1 MMNVKELRHSVKNFL
16 EQKNCNFCDADI
28 TLILMKNLNISKT
41 QMLVGDKVVT
51 SEEEDAVFEC
61 AKRLAVGEPVQYII
75 NECEF
80 MSLPFF
86 VERGVLI
93 PRDDTEI
100 LVEEVIRRLDKNA
113 KLSVADLCCGSGCVG
128 ISIAKYMKNLKMHFY
143 DISET
148 AIRVTGKNAENLIGG
163 RDYSVTQ
170 MDLINDFP
178 TEYYDCIVSNP
189 PYIESCEIDS
199 LEEKVKCFEPKEALD
214 GGNDGLIFYE
224 RISSAARL
232 KNGGIIAFEIGYN
245 QGDAVSEILR
255 RNGYSHIEILKDIEE
270 RDRVVIAR
278 NALQHSLQYDS

>member
-16 EQKNCNFCDADI
+16 ELKDCNFSDADV
-28 TLILMKNLNISKT
+28 TLILMKVLNISKT
-41 QMLVGDKVVT
+41 QMLLGDKVVT

-80 MSLPFF
+80 MSLPFY

-100 LVEEVIRRLDKNA
+100 LVEEVIRRLDKDA
-113 KLSVADLCCGSGCVG
+113 RLSVADLCCGSGCIG
-128 ISIAKYMKNLKMHFY
+128 ISIAKYMKNIQMHFY

-148 AIRVTGKNAENLIGG
+148 AIRVTDKNAERLIGD
-163 RDYSVTQ
+163 RDYCLTQ

-178 TEYYDCIVSNP
+178 TEYFDCVVSNP

-214 GGNDGLIFYE
+214 GGDDGLIFYE

-245 QGDAVSEILR
+245 QGDAVSEILH
-255 RNGYSHIEILKDIEE
+255 RNGYSHIEILKDIED

-278 NALQHSLQYDS
+278 NISQHSLQNDS

>member
-16 EQKNCNFCDADI
+16 ELKDCNFSDADV
-28 TLILMKNLNISKT
+28 TLILMKVLNISKT
-41 QMLVGDKVVT
+41 QMLLGDKVVT
-51 SEEEDAVFEC
+51 SKEEDAVFEC

-80 MSLPFF
+80 MSLPFY

-100 LVEEVIRRLDKNA
+100 LVEEVIRRLDKDV
-113 KLSVADLCCGSGCVG
+113 KLSVADLCCGSGCIG
-128 ISIAKYMKNLKMHFY
+128 ISIAKYMKNIQMHFY

-148 AIRVTGKNAENLIGG
+148 AIRVTGKNAEKLIGD
-163 RDYSVTQ
+163 RDYCITQ

-178 TEYYDCIVSNP
+178 TEYFDCVVSNP
-189 PYIESCEIDS
+189 PYIESCEIDN

-214 GGNDGLIFYE
+214 GGDDGLIFYE

-245 QGDAVSEILR
+245 QGDAVSEILH
-255 RNGYSHIEILKDIEE
+255 RNGYSHIEILKDIED

-278 NALQHSLQYDS
+278 NISQHSLQNDS

>member
-16 EQKNCNFCDADI
+16 ELKNCNFSDADV
-28 TLILMKNLNISKT
+28 TLILMKVLNISKT
-41 QMLVGDKVVT
+41 QMLLGDKVVT

-80 MSLPFF
+80 MSLPFY

-100 LVEEVIRRLDKNA
+100 LVEEVIRRLDKDV
-113 KLSVADLCCGSGCVG
+113 KLSVVDLCCGSGCIG
-128 ISIAKYMKNLKMHFY
+128 ISIAKYMKNIQMHFY

-148 AIRVTGKNAENLIGG
+148 AIRVTDKNAERLIGD
-163 RDYSVTQ
+163 RDYCLTQ

-178 TEYYDCIVSNP
+178 TEYFDCIVSNP
-189 PYIESCEIDS
+189 PYIESCEIDC

-214 GGNDGLIFYE
+214 GGDDGLIFYE

-232 KNGGIIAFEIGYN
+232 KSGGIIAFEIGYN
-245 QGDAVSEILR
+245 QGDAVSEILH

-278 NALQHSLQYDS
+278 NISQHSLQNNS

>member
-16 EQKNCNFCDADI
+16 ELKNCNFCDADV
-28 TLILMKNLNISKT
+28 TLILMKVLNISKT
-41 QMLVGDKVVT
+41 QMLVGDKIVT
-51 SEEEDAVFEC
+51 SEEETAVFEY

-80 MSLPFF
+80 MSLPFY

-100 LVEEVIRRLDKNA
+100 LVEEVIRRLDKDV
-113 KLSVADLCCGSGCVG
+113 KLSVADLCCGSGCIG
-128 ISIAKYMKNLKMHFY
+128 ISIAKYMKNIQMHFY

-148 AIRVTGKNAENLIGG
+148 AIRVTDKNAERLIGD
-163 RDYSVTQ
+163 RDYCITQ

-199 LEEKVKCFEPKEALD
+199 LEKKVKCFEPKEALD
-214 GGNDGLIFYE
+214 GGNDGLTFYE
-224 RISSAARL
+224 RIASAVRL
-232 KNGGIIAFEIGYN
+232 KNGGIIGFEIGYN
-245 QGDAVSEILR
+245 QGEAVSKILQ
-255 RNGYSHIEILKDIEE
+255 RNGYSHIEILKDIED

-278 NALQHSLQYDS
+278 NNSQYSL

>member
-16 EQKNCNFCDADI
+16 ELKDCDFSDADV
-28 TLILMKNLNISKT
+28 TLILMKVLNISKT

-80 MSLPFF
+80 MSLPFY

-100 LVEEVIRRLDKNA
+100 LVEEVIRRLDKDA
-113 KLSVADLCCGSGCVG
+113 RLSVADLCCGSGCIG
-128 ISIAKYMKNLKMHFY
+128 ISIAKYMKNIQMHFY

-148 AIRVTGKNAENLIGG
+148 AIRVTDKNAERLIGD
-163 RDYSVTQ
+163 RDYCITQ

-178 TEYYDCIVSNP
+178 TEYFDCIVSNP

-232 KNGGIIAFEIGYN
+232 KNCGIIAVEIGYN
-245 QGDAVSEILR
+245 QGDAVSEILH

-278 NALQHSLQYDS
+278 NISQHSL